1 MERARMIADPGIGFG
16 KTVEHNLE
24 LLGALTLFHGLGVP
38 LVVGA
43 SRKGF
48 IGKLTGEA
56 VAARR
61 VAGSL
66 GAAVAIVM
74 QGVQMVRVHDVA
86 ETRQALAVW
95 QAAMATGQGGFRIL
109 IAWRIFHIRGTV
121 ADLRV

>member
-1 MERARMIADPGIGFG
+1 
-16 KTVEHNLE
+16 
-24 LLGALTLFHGLGVP
+24 LGRLTLLHGLGVA
-38 LVVGA
+38 LLVGA

-48 IGKLTGEA
+48 IGKLTGET

-95 QAAMATGQGGFRIL
+95 QAAMHASAGF
-109 IAWRIFHIRGTV
+109 
-121 ADLRV
+121 